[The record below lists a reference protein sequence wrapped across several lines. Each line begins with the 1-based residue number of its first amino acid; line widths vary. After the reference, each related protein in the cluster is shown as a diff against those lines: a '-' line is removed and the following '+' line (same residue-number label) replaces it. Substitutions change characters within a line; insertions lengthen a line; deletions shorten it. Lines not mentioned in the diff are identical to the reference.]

1 MSSNCIVNDLL
12 FTCQNSSKLVIKNI
26 VKQLKNDLINESI
39 TKILPTEAELDE
51 IFIKPREPEN
61 PQIYRL
67 ILNCITLLL
76 GMKTAVDREGIPN
89 STISNLIE
97 TSLKEI
103 EPVNDE
109 SLAIFKNISD
119 LVYRFKAYCVHEE
132 IVLPISPTRAG
143 RNDLASLPRPAI

>member
-1 MSSNCIVNDLL
+1 M
-12 FTCQNSSKLVIKNI
+12 
-26 VKQLKNDLINESI
+26 VKQLHNEYMNDSI
-39 TKILPTEAELDE
+39 TKILPTESELDE

-76 GMKTAVDREGIPN
+76 SMKTAVEREGIPN

-103 EPVNDE
+103 EPINDE
-109 SLAIFKNISD
+109 SQAIFKTISE
-119 LVYRFKAYCVHEE
+119 LIYRFKSYCIHEE
-132 IVLPISPTRAG
+132 IVIPISPSRAG
-143 RNDLASLPRPAI
+143 RNDLASLPRTAI